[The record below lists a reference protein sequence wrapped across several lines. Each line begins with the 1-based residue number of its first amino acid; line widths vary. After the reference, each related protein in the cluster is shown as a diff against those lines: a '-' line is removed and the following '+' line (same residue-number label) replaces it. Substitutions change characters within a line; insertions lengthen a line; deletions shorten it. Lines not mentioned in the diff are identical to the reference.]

1 MYEHAITCADAVSV
15 LKLVSTLLGIIAHV
29 VLYFTPERHGFI
41 TGAVV
46 LNCRCLSY
54 ESGSITRQP
63 LCNEA

>member
-29 VLYFTPERHGFI
+29 VLYFTPECHGFI

-46 LNCRCLSY
+46 PMPQL
-54 ESGSITRQP
+54 
-63 LCNEA
+63 